1 MAVNTD
7 SHEQEALKVLKVLK
21 GARDVLSD
29 PERWTQGALARTA
42 SNRPVDVDDHEAKCF
57 CLFGAIAHVG
67 VGLARSSDP
76 TVTEDSDIAGSFVA
90 AGLVFDAIR
99 EMENYTELSVVSW
112 NDNPDRNHAEVVQLL
127 DTAISDLESKIRQ
140 DVDTDIDQ
148 TR

>member
-1 MAVNTD
+1 MTPEETRATI
-7 SHEQEALKVLKVLK
+7 KVLKVLK

-42 SNRPVDVDDHEAKCF
+42 SNRPVDVDDHEATCF

-67 VGLARSSDP
+67 IGLARSSDP
-76 TVTEDSDIAGSFVA
+76 TATDIAGSFVA
-90 AGLVFDAIR
+90 ADVVFDAIR

-127 DTAISDLESKIRQ
+127 DTAISDLEGTKEEEQ
-140 DVDTDIDQ
+140 V
-148 TR
+148 